1 MRHSTPSCGPVG
13 RLDRETSGLL
23 LWTTDGAEIQRLTH
37 PKRAVPR
44 TYHAALAQAH
54 RPLPADLVLDDGH
67 RPRVDALVA
76 AGARRGASEPRPPAP
91 TRPSSSSITI
101 IGGAYHEVRRIFAA
115 LGSHVFGLCRVR
127 FGDIELP
134 RDLAPG
140 GYRLL
145 P

>member
-1 MRHSTPSCGPVG
+1 M
-13 RLDRETSGLL
+13 
-23 LWTTDGAEIQRLTH
+23 
-37 PKRAVPR
+37 
-44 TYHAALAQAH
+44 
-54 RPLPADLVLDDGH
+54 LDDGL
-67 RPRVDALVA
+67 RPRIEALVPLERDDA
-76 AGARRGASEPRPPAP
+76 HPSLAIPPEAPRLV
-91 TRPSSSSITI
+91 SITI

-115 LGSHVFGLCRVR
+115 LDSHVLGLCRVR

>member
-1 MRHSTPSCGPVG
+1 
-13 RLDRETSGLL
+13 
-23 LWTTDGAEIQRLTH
+23 
-37 PKRAVPR
+37 
-44 TYHAALAQAH
+44 
-54 RPLPADLVLDDGH
+54 VLDDGH
-67 RPRVDALVA
+67 RPRVDALA
-76 AGARRGASEPRPPAP
+76 PLAREEAHPSLAIPADAP
-91 TRPSSSSITI
+91 ILVSITI